1 MASFTTD
8 EMQEAQPSGLDIFS
22 IPPYQTAVE
31 RMYYQDVRTNSQL
44 SGNTPLEFNVSGQ
57 NGLEYVDLKRTKLYV
72 KAKIKKA
79 DGSSL
84 TETEYV
90 GPVNLFLHAMFA
102 QVDVT
107 LQGKLIST
115 ATNQYPYKAMIQT
128 LLSYGSDAK
137 KTQLGAQLWKKD
149 TPGYVDAND
158 VKGSGNQALYERF
171 KLFAGSKTC
180 DMEGPLLNDLCSIDR
195 FIVNQVPISVKL
207 YRSRPDFCLVTAEEN
222 PNFEVVIEDIVL
234 KVCKLQI
241 NPAVIVAH
249 AQKLQSTN
257 ARYPFTKSQIIP
269 MNIPSGTLN
278 INFPDLFL
286 GSCPARVVIGFVDA
300 EAAAGSYITNPFNF
314 EHFNL
319 KNIGLY
325 VNNIPVSGNILQ
337 INFDATTGQTIIPAY
352 TKLFQITE
360 KESRDSGNQITRE
373 DFAKGYA
380 LYCFELEPEFGESA
394 HYLTLLKQG
403 NVRLEAQFGTALS
416 KAITCFIYSEQQ
428 GMFGITATRTIE
440 IE

>member
-31 RMYYQDVRTNSQL
+31 YMYYQDIRTYSQL
-44 SGNTPLEFNVSGQ
+44 SGNTPLAFNVSGQ

-107 LQGKLIST
+107 LQ
-115 ATNQYPYKAMIQT
+115 
-128 LLSYGSDAK
+128 
-137 KTQLGAQLWKKD
+137 
-149 TPGYVDAND
+149 
-158 VKGSGNQALYERF
+158 
-171 KLFAGSKTC
+171 
-180 DMEGPLLNDLCSIDR
+180 
-195 FIVNQVPISVKL
+195 
-207 YRSRPDFCLVTAEEN
+207 
-222 PNFEVVIEDIVL
+222 
-234 KVCKLQI
+234 
-241 NPAVIVAH
+241 
-249 AQKLQSTN
+249 
-257 ARYPFTKSQIIP
+257 
-269 MNIPSGTLN
+269 
-278 INFPDLFL
+278 DLFL

-319 KNIGLY
+319 KNIELY
-325 VNNIPVSGNILQ
+325 VNNIPVSVNILQ
-337 INFDATTGQTIIPAY
+337 INFDATTGRTIIPAY

-360 KESRDSGNQITRE
+360 KDSRDSGNQITRD
-373 DFAKGYA
+373 DFA
-380 LYCFELEPEFGESA
+380 
-394 HYLTLLKQG
+394 
-403 NVRLEAQFGTALS
+403 
-416 KAITCFIYSEQQ
+416 
-428 GMFGITATRTIE
+428 
-440 IE
+440 